1 MNAVRL
7 AYLVSVYPAVSHTFI
22 LREIMRLRELGLEI
36 VTASVN
42 PPDRAREVMD
52 DCERGDDNGRK
63 YFLHGC
69 NDGLHA
75 WQALSR

>member
-52 DCERGDDNGRK
+52 DCERGEADRTYCLK
-63 YFLHGC
+63 T
-69 NDGLHA
+69 DGMRG
-75 WQALSR
+75 ALR